1 MASFKSWIKA
11 ARLRTLPLALASV
24 AMGGMIAATHP
35 GFNFK
40 AVVMVGIT
48 ALFLQILSNLAND
61 FGDSRKG
68 VDNEKRLGPKRTVQS
83 GEISPNSMKRAIIL
97 VAGLA
102 LISGLLLIFWAASL
116 SVKTSAIF
124 ILLGIAAIVAAIKYT
139 VGKNPYGYIG
149 LGDLF
154 VFLFFGLLGV
164 GGTWF
169 LATKTWDL
177 LILLPATAMGM
188 LSAGVLNLNNMRDI
202 VNDRQNGK
210 NTLVVKIGLH
220 AAFVYQCIIVLLPFV
235 LLAAYVAITGADP
248 RVFLFMIILPLFVV
262 DLVRIKNSFG
272 GASLDPFLRKL
283 ALKTLLLTIVF
294 GLLINF

>member
-68 VDNEKRLGPKRTVQS
+68 VDNEKRLGPKRTVQT
-83 GEISPNSMKRAIIL
+83 GEISPKSMKKAIIL
-97 VAGLA
+97 VAALA
-102 LISGLLLIFWAASL
+102 LISGLLLIFWAANL
-116 SVKTSAIF
+116 TVKNSAIF
-124 ILLGIAAIVAAIKYT
+124 VLLGMAAIASAIKYT

-169 LATKTWDL
+169 LATKSWDW

-210 NTLVVKIGLH
+210 NTLVVKIGLR
-220 AAFVYQCIIVLLPFV
+220 AAFVYHCIIVLLPFV
-235 LLAAYVAITGADP
+235 LLAAYTTLGGADKK
-248 RVFLFMIILPLFVV
+248 VLIFLVVLPLFVA
-262 DLVRIKNSFG
+262 DLVRIRNSFG

-283 ALKTLLLTIVF
+283 ALKTLRLTIVF